1 MPIADPRE
9 FAARAARVQ
18 MIVFDIDGVL
28 TDGSIN
34 LTSDGVE
41 IKCYNV
47 RDGFAIKAWMT
58 LGQTVGILT
67 GRGGPAVSARMQ
79 ELGITHVIERSKD
92 KGADIERLAAQ
103 AGIAL
108 EEVAFMG
115 DDWPDAPAMRMVG
128 VAIAPAD
135 AVPEIRAIAHLV
147 TAAAGGRGAAREA
160 VEHLIEARS
169 ELAGLRARYDL

>member
-1 MPIADPRE
+1 MPSADPRE

-28 TDGSIN
+28 TNGSIN
-34 LTSDGVE
+34 LSSDGVE
-41 IKCYNV
+41 FKRYNV

-58 LGQTVGILT
+58 LGHMVGILT
-67 GRGGPAVSARMQ
+67 GRGGPAVSARAQ
-79 ELGITHVIERSKD
+79 ELGITHVIERSMD
-92 KGADIERLAAQ
+92 KGADVERIAAS
-103 AGIAL
+103 AGVAL
-108 EEVAFMG
+108 EQVAFMG
-115 DDWPDAPAMRMVG
+115 DDWPDAPAMRIVG

-160 VEHLIEARS
+160 VEHLLEARS
-169 ELAGLRARYDL
+169 ELAGLRARYHL